1 MPGGVS
7 WQTVP
12 TIGTHVF
19 PLLEYVDAA
28 REWRTG
34 VSRAGQGLDAN
45 ALQNQSATA
54 ANQLF
59 NAAQARMKL
68 IARIFAETGIRDLFA
83 LLHATI
89 RKHGTQAATVRLR
102 NDWVTVDPREWK
114 TRNDLTINVGLGS
127 GGKSERL
134 AHVMAVV
141 ALQKEALA
149 GGMTSLVTPK
159 NLYNSAKEVIKL
171 VDLKDVDR
179 FFTDPAA
186 PDDPQNPRSAPQQP
200 PPPDPKL
207 VELQLKAGIE
217 KLQAQADIE
226 TQSRKVQAEIAL
238 AERKFEL
245 ERELKIMDAGFR
257 REAHQQ
263 SMAQNVLRGVARSA
277 SSTDQTSA
285 DDGAAPQPAAPD
297 PMPLIAELLT
307 TLQRMNAPK
316 RIVRD
321 ETGRPVGIEPV
332 Q

>member
-1 MPGGVS
+1 
-7 WQTVP
+7 
-12 TIGTHVF
+12 
-19 PLLEYVDAA
+19 
-28 REWRTG
+28 
-34 VSRAGQGLDAN
+34 
-45 ALQNQSATA
+45 
-54 ANQLF
+54 
-59 NAAQARMKL
+59 MKL

-159 NLYNSAKEVIKL
+159 NLYNSASEVIKL

-179 FFTDPAA
+179 FFTDPSA
-186 PDDPQNPRSAPQQP
+186 PDDPHNPRIAPPPQQ
-200 PPPDPKL
+200 PDPKL

-226 TQSRKVQAEIAL
+226 TQTKKVQAEIVL

-263 SMAQNVLRGVARSA
+263 SMAQNVVRGVARSA
-277 SSTDQTSA
+277 SNTENASA

-297 PMPLIAELLT
+297 PMPLIGELLVA
-307 TLQRMNAPK
+307 LQRMNAPK